1 MIGDLLRERKGAI
14 VQRWVEVVLATY
26 PEDAAVLFQKERDPF
41 ANPVGHSAREGT
53 AGLLDAILDGMDTGE
68 LRRHLDQIIR
78 VRAVQQISPSQALSF
93 VFSLKSILR
102 ASLPEAGQDPRLARE
117 LAEMELRVDQV
128 GLLAFD
134 LYSECREEVTLLRIN
149 EVKRQVAWVLEKLN
163 RRGGGPADDPTG
175 SDGPASMCDNEQR
188 EEPR

>member
-1 MIGDLLRERKGAI
+1 MIGDLLKERKGAI

-26 PEDAAVLFQKERDPF
+26 SEDAAVLFQKERDPF
-41 ANPVGHSAREGT
+41 ANPVGYSVREGT

-102 ASLPEAGQDPRLARE
+102 ASLPEGGQDPRLARE
-117 LAEMELRVDQV
+117 LAEMDLRVDQV

-134 LYSECREEVTLLRIN
+134 LYSECREEVTRLRIN
-149 EVKRQVAWVLEKLN
+149 EVKRQVAWVLDKLN
-163 RRGGGPADDPTG
+163 RRGGGPADDPA
-175 SDGPASMCDNEQR
+175 GPD
-188 EEPR
+188 